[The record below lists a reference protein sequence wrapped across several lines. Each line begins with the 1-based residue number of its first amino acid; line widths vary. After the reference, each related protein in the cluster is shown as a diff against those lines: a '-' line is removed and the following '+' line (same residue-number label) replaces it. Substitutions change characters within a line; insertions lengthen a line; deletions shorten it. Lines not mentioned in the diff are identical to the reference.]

1 MRACVKIMHTV
12 GTTVLRCVELCAR
25 RLEQALRRR
34 PSKLGTIIVD
44 NIDNI
49 LVFSFVRTEIGI
61 TRFRGARNL
70 LRRLGNVQ
78 EYSSVPQAV
87 PGASSSEKM
96 GGGSTWRLQLTRC
109 CRLV

>member
-1 MRACVKIMHTV
+1 MMHTV
-12 GTTVLRCVELCAR
+12 GTTVMRCVELCAR
-25 RLEQALRRR
+25 RLGQALAGHRNE
-34 PSKLGTIIVD
+34 LGTIIVKK
-44 NIDNI
+44 
-49 LVFSFVRTEIGI
+49 LVFSFVRTEMGI

-87 PGASSSEKM
+87 PGASTSEKM

>member
-1 MRACVKIMHTV
+1 MMHTV
-12 GTTVLRCVELCAR
+12 GTTVMRCVELCAR
-25 RLEQALRRR
+25 RLGQTLEGRRTR
-34 PSKLGTIIVD
+34 ARND
-44 NIDNI
+44 YRQI
-49 LVFSFVRTEIGI
+49 LVFSFMRTEIGI

>member
-25 RLEQALRRR
+25 RLGPALVWRWNRAR
-34 PSKLGTIIVD
+34 ND
-44 NIDNI
+44 YRQI
-49 LVFSFVRTEIGI
+49 LVFSFVRTEMGI

>member
-1 MRACVKIMHTV
+1 MVHTV
-12 GTTVLRCVELCAR
+12 GTTVMRCVELCAR
-25 RLEQALRRR
+25 RLGPALAGRWNRAR
-34 PSKLGTIIVD
+34 ND
-44 NIDNI
+44 YRQI
-49 LVFSFVRTEIGI
+49 LVFSFVRTEMGI

-70 LRRLGNVQ
+70 LRRLGNVR

-87 PGASSSEKM
+87 PDASTSEKM

>member
-12 GTTVLRCVELCAR
+12 GTAVLRCVELCAR
-25 RLEQALRRR
+25 RLGPALVGRWNRAR
-34 PSKLGTIIVD
+34 ND
-44 NIDNI
+44 YRQI
-49 LVFSFVRTEIGI
+49 LVFSFVRTEMGI

-87 PGASSSEKM
+87 PGASTSEKM

>member
-1 MRACVKIMHTV
+1 MMHTV
-12 GTTVLRCVELCAR
+12 GTTVMRCVELCAR
-25 RLEQALRRR
+25 RLGQTLEGRRTR
-34 PSKLGTIIVD
+34 ARND
-44 NIDNI
+44 YRQI
-49 LVFSFVRTEIGI
+49 LVFSFVRTEMGI

>member
-25 RLEQALRRR
+25 QLGPALVWRWNRAR
-34 PSKLGTIIVD
+34 
-44 NIDNI
+44 NNYRQI
-49 LVFSFVRTEIGI
+49 LVFSFVRTEMGN

>member
-1 MRACVKIMHTV
+1 MMHTV

-25 RLEQALRRR
+25 RLERTLRGR
-34 PSKLGTIIVD
+34 PIKLGTIIVK
-44 NIDNI
+44 I
-49 LVFSFVRTEIGI
+49 LVFSFMRTEMGI